1 MWGDLIKRLF
11 SACIDYFEL
20 KTKIAHYELE
30 KEHLNKL
37 NRLRDE
43 IEDLRNHPSNDNAI
57 AADRLRNAIIEE
69 KAAFERVSTQDSP
82 VKIRDQG

>member
-1 MWGDLIKRLF
+1 MWADLLKRLF

-37 NRLRDE
+37 NRLRNE
-43 IEDLRNHPSNDNAI
+43 IEDLRNHPSNDNSLSADKLRHAI
-57 AADRLRNAIIEE
+57 LEE
-69 KAAFERVSTQDSP
+69 RAAFESVSTKDTP
-82 VKIRDQG
+82 VKIRGQG